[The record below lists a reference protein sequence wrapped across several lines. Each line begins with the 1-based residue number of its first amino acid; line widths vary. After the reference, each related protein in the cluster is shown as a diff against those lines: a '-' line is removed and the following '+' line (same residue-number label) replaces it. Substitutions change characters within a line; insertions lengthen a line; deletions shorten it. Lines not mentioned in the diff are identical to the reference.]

1 MSLFVTGVRF
11 LNINQTIMAKN
22 LLCCVLFFS
31 TCFISAQIKGHIT
44 DQNNE
49 ALPFVNILI
58 ENSYK
63 GTTSNDDGYYELNIT
78 TPNTYTIAY
87 SYLGYK
93 TVKKTVTIQ
102 SFPYELDI
110 TLVEES
116 VSLNEVVIDADN
128 DPANAIMRQAVAKRE
143 ENLAKINSFKA
154 DFYSR
159 GLIKIKDA
167 PKKIMGQE
175 VGDLG
180 GGLDSTRSGIIYLSE
195 TISKI
200 QFLSPDKLK
209 ENITA
214 SKISGN
220 SNGFSFNSALD
231 VDFNFYKNTIS
242 FGNEIISPIANNAF
256 GYYRYKLE
264 GVFYDDRGNL
274 INKISVIPKR
284 KNDPVFS
291 GFIYIVEDQ
300 WNIFALELNITG
312 TQARIPMVDVIAL
325 QQSFSYSESDDIW
338 ALISQSIDF
347 KYALFGIK
355 GEGRFTAVYS
365 NYDFNLGL
373 TRNDFSREIVA
384 YEKQANKK
392 DSIFWNT
399 VRPVPLTLEE
409 RTDYI
414 KKDSIQTLHE
424 SKPYLDSLDRVKNR
438 FKLGNILGY
447 TYQNSHKDYRLG
459 YDIPLTGLQ
468 FNTVQGYTVD
478 ANLFYTK
485 NYDDYNR
492 FLRAS
497 GTLQYGFS
505 DERLR
510 ATGAL
515 LYKFNSFSN
524 SFLRLSGGVSTEQFN
539 PSNPISPLINS
550 VSTLFFE
557 DNYIKLYDKSYVA
570 LDYSEE
576 LFNGL
581 RLYAG
586 LSYERRNALF
596 NTTDQTFFNEKDDAY
611 TSNNPLDISAFGIA
625 PFETHHIVKGN
636 ITARINFGQE
646 YLSYPDAKYNVGND
660 DYPTLYLGYETG
672 FGATNSDYNF
682 SQVKASLTQSFSIKD
697 KGRLNYN
704 LKAGTFINAEDIAF
718 MDYQHFNGNQTHV
731 STEGNYTN
739 VFNNLDY
746 YAASTNDSYFESHLE
761 HDFNGFLLGKLPLLN
776 TLNFNLVI
784 GAHILATPDFKPY
797 QEYSVGID
805 NIGWGKWRFLRVDYL
820 RSYQSGFQSDAIVF
834 GLKFF

>member
-1 MSLFVTGVRF
+1 MTKKLLIIF
-11 LNINQTIMAKN
+11 LTAFTT
-22 LLCCVLFFS
+22 L
-31 TCFISAQIKGHIT
+31 ISAQIKGNIT

-58 ENSYK
+58 ENTYK
-63 GTTSNDDGYYELNIT
+63 GTTSNDDGHYELNISI
-78 TPNTYTIAY
+78 PKTYTIVY

-93 TVKKTVTIQ
+93 TVKKTFTVEK
-102 SFPYELDI
+102 FPFELNI

-116 VSLNEVVIDADN
+116 VSLNEVVIDSEN
-128 DPANAIMRQAVAKRE
+128 DPANAIMRQAIAQRQA
-143 ENLAKINSFKA
+143 NLEKINSFKA

-167 PKKIMGQE
+167 PEKIMGQD

-200 QFLSPDKLK
+200 QFLNPDKLK
-209 ENITA
+209 EKITA
-214 SKISGN
+214 SKISGD

-231 VDFNFYKNTIS
+231 VDFNFYNNTIS

-274 INKISVIPKR
+274 INKVKVTPKR

-300 WNIFALELNITG
+300 WDIFAIELDITG
-312 TQARIPMVDVIAL
+312 VQARIPMVDVISL

-338 ALISQSIDF
+338 AQISQSIGF

-365 NYDFNLGL
+365 NYEFNTGL
-373 TRNDFSREIVA
+373 TRKDFSREIVA
-384 YEKQANKK
+384 YEKEANKK
-392 DSIFWNT
+392 DSLFWNT
-399 VRPVPLTLEE
+399 IRPVPLTSEE

-414 KKDSIQTLHE
+414 RKDSIQVLRE
-424 SKPYLDSLDRVKNR
+424 SKPYLDSIDGVNNK
-438 FKLGNILGY
+438 FKLSKVLGY

-459 YDIPLTGLQ
+459 YSIPVLGVQ
-468 FNTVQGYTVD
+468 FNTVQGYTAK
-478 ANLFYTK
+478 ANVFYTK
-485 NYDDYNR
+485 NYDEFNR
-492 FLRAS
+492 FFRAS
-497 GTLQYGFS
+497 GDIQYGFS

-510 ATGAL
+510 ATGSL
-515 LYKFNSFSN
+515 TYKFNSISN
-524 SFLRLSGGVSTEQFN
+524 SFLSLSGGVSAEQFN

-557 DNYIKLYDKSYVA
+557 DNYIKLYDKSYAA
-570 LDYSEE
+570 LNYSEE
-576 LFNGL
+576 LFNGF

-586 LSYERRNALF
+586 VSYERRKALF
-596 NTTDQTFFNEKDDAY
+596 NTTNQTFFNDENDTY
-611 TSNNPLDISAFGIA
+611 TSNNPLNETDFGIA
-625 PFETHHIVKGN
+625 PFETHNIIKGN
-636 ITARINFGQE
+636 IDARFNFGQE
-646 YLSYPDAKYNVGND
+646 YLSYPDAKYNVSND
-660 DYPTLYLGYETG
+660 DYPTLYLGYEKG
-672 FGATNSDYNF
+672 FGATNNDYNF
-682 SQVKASLTQSFSIKD
+682 DQIKASLRQSFNIKD
-697 KGRLNYN
+697 KGRLMYN
-704 LKAGTFINAEDIAF
+704 LKAGTFFNADDIAF
-718 MDYQHFNGNQTHV
+718 MDYQHFNGNQTHT
-731 STEGNYTN
+731 SFDGNYTN

-746 YAASTNDSYFESHLE
+746 YSASTNDSYLEGHLE
-761 HDFNGFLLGKLPLLN
+761 HDFNGFLLGKVPLLN
-776 TLNFNLVI
+776 KLNFNLVV
-784 GAHILATPDFKPY
+784 GAHLLATPDFKPY
-797 QEYSVGID
+797 QEYSVGLD
-805 NIGWGKWRFLRVDYL
+805 NIGWGKWRLLRVDYL